1 MKFIYLFL
9 FVGFLFS
16 CKKNKIEPPVAPVEN
31 TDLVLTESTVP
42 FSPVAN
48 GTKFYKNISYGSH
61 TRNKI
66 DLFLPASGT
75 PTGLVIFIHG
85 GGFIGGDKSIAY
97 DNQPS
102 QLFINQLLIQG
113 IAFATINYQFL
124 VSANTGGILTPMNDC
139 KRALQFM
146 RFHAS
151 TLNIDKSKVVL
162 MGNSAGAG
170 TSLWLAFSDDMAD
183 SNSSDPVLKESTRV
197 KGVVAGE
204 TQGTYDIAEWHNT
217 IFYQYQAQGFTY
229 QTVKNLVTEPLLKLF
244 IGVNNLNDINTP
256 EVLAKRQKCDYLNH
270 LSSDDPEMHLDNS
283 SINYTFPADNNS
295 LLHHPLHAKIL
306 KDRAGFV
313 NVPCKA
319 NIPKMSID
327 TRNGENMLDF
337 VIRKVNE

>member
-9 FVGFLFS
+9 FVGLLFS
-16 CKKNKIEPPVAPVEN
+16 CKKDKIEPVVPVEN

-124 VSANTGGILTPMNDC
+124 VNANTGGILTPMNDC

-217 IFYQYQAQGFTY
+217 IFYQYQAQGVTF
-229 QTVKNLVTEPLLKLF
+229 QTVKNLGTEPLLKFFL
-244 IGVNNLNDINTP
+244 GVTTLNDINTP
-256 EVLAKRQKCDYLNH
+256 EVVAKRQKCDYLAH

-295 LLHHPLHAKIL
+295 LLHHPLHAKNL

>member
-1 MKFIYLFL
+1 MKSIYLFL
-9 FVGFLFS
+9 FVGLLFS
-16 CKKNKIEPPVAPVEN
+16 CKKKNEEPIVPVESSE
-31 TDLVLTESTVP
+31 LVLNETTVP

-48 GTKFYKNISYGSH
+48 GTKFFKDISYGSH

-66 DLFLPASGT
+66 DLFLPASGS

-97 DNQPS
+97 NNQPS
-102 QLFINQLLIQG
+102 QLFINQLLMQG

-124 VSANTGGILTPMNDC
+124 VNENTGGILTPMNDC

-151 TLNIDKSKVVL
+151 ALNINKERVVL
-162 MGNSAGAG
+162 MGNSAGSG
-170 TSLWLAFSDDMAD
+170 TSLWLAFSDDMAEP
-183 SNSSDPVLKESTRV
+183 NSADLVLRESTRV

-204 TQGTYDIAEWHNT
+204 TQGTYDIVNWHNT
-217 IFYQYQAQGFTY
+217 IFYQYQQQGFSY
-229 QTVKNLVTEPLLKLF
+229 ETVKNLVTEPLLKLF
-244 IGVNNLNDINTP
+244 MGVNNLNDVNTP
-256 EVLAKRQKCDYLNH
+256 EIIAKRQKCDFLAK
-270 LSSDDPEMHLDNS
+270 LTSDDPEMHLDNS
-283 SINYTFPADNNS
+283 SINYTIPADNNS
-295 LLHHPLHAKIL
+295 VLHHPLHAKIL

-319 NIPKMSID
+319 NIPKMNID